1 MNRPMRDLP
10 GGALLET
17 PRPLVPLWLLAL
29 FTFSGTLG
37 MHIFVP
43 ALPSAGRDLGAG
55 IGIMQWTVSLYIF
68 GLAVGQLGYG
78 PISDRFGRRP
88 ALMAGLALYTIAGL
102 AAALAPDTHALIA
115 ARFFQAVGGCAGMVL
130 GRAIVRDTAPPL
142 GAARRLALMNL
153 MVTLGP
159 GAAPIVGGAMAS
171 TLGWRSIFFFLAALG
186 FANAL
191 FAWRL
196 LPETGPTGATVK
208 ASALARDYRR
218 LIASP
223 AFLGYA
229 IGGGCATTSMY
240 AFIAC
245 APFIFGEQL
254 HRSAQEIGIYI
265 AILVS
270 GVWLGSFLMSRLIV
284 TIPMARLL
292 IGANAMSGI
301 AAFAFLGGG
310 PDLAFERDADR
321 RRDVRLYARRRHRIA
336 RRAHPGDQRQS
347 ARHRISVRP
356 LRIRPDGRRRAVHRT
371 WRDSGK
377 TLRCRRRSCWLPRP
391 SSARLRS
398 GLRSTGGR
406 RASPMTI
413 PFRRR
418 RRCDDEGPTQ
428 QQIEQIRYA
437 WFDLAQYAPK

>member
-1 MNRPMRDLP
+1 VNRPMRDLP

-196 LPETGPTGATVK
+196 LPETGPTGAT
-208 ASALARDYRR
+208 
-218 LIASP
+218 
-223 AFLGYA
+223 
-229 IGGGCATTSMY
+229 
-240 AFIAC
+240 C

-301 AAFAFLGGG
+301 AAFAFLGAALTSHLSVTLIVGAMFVFTLG
-310 PDLAFERDADR
+310 AG
-321 RRDVRLYARRRHRIA
+321 IA
-336 RRAHPGDQRQS
+336 SPAALTQ
-347 ARHRISVRP
+347 AISVN
-356 LRIRPDGRRRAVHRT
+356 
-371 WRDSGK
+371 
-377 TLRCRRRSCWLPRP
+377 PRVIG
-391 SSARLRS
+391 SAS
-398 GLRSTGGR
+398 GLYGFAQMGVGALCTALAGLGKDAALSAAIVLAAAAVIGQ
-406 RASPMTI
+406 ASFWIALYWRETSVA
-413 PFRRR
+413 
-418 RRCDDEGPTQ
+418 DDNSVPPPPTK
-428 QQIEQIRYA
+428 R
-437 WFDLAQYAPK
+437 